1 MDAILIRAQVCA
13 RIEFYCNME
22 RLWVRDLN
30 LAREANTRIADAAR
44 DLDIEGKVPFL
55 CECRD
60 GRCAHFVLLLPDE
73 FDDVRARPEL
83 YIVSRGHEDVDAEH
97 IVDGTASYVLTE
109 KL

>member
-1 MDAILIRAQVCA
+1 
-13 RIEFYCNME
+13 ME

-55 CECRD
+55 CECHD
-60 GRCAHFVLLLPDE
+60 GRCAHFVLLLGDE

-83 YIVSRGHEDVDAEH
+83 FIVARGHEDAESER
-97 IVDGTASYVLTE
+97 VVEETQSYVLTE